1 MVRAIDGSMST
12 KTENTYAVKNLITGN
27 DLGAYVCA
35 TPEAALDAMAD
46 ATGFPSLAAM
56 CEFYGERASDFAA
69 TLLVPVCA
77 KVTTK
82 MQLIKAMRLAGLT
95 GEVSGAGKSFGVV
108 LADDNTYN
116 AFNAMIPNDLGGYG
130 TGFGGWCLSTN
141 YVDRGDPAD
150 PFSAHHY

>member
-1 MVRAIDGSMST
+1 MST
-12 KTENTYAVKNLITGN
+12 STESTYAVKNIATGN
-27 DLGAYVCA
+27 DLGVYVCE
-35 TPEAALDAMAD
+35 TQEAALDAMASAD
-46 ATGFPSLAAM
+46 GFPSLAVM
-56 CEFYGERASDFAA
+56 CEFNGRSVGDFAA

-82 MQLIKAMRLAGLT
+82 MQLIKAMKLAGLT

-108 LADDNTYN
+108 LADDDAYN
-116 AFNAMIPNDLGGYG
+116 AFNAMIPNDLSGYG
-130 TGFGGWCLSTN
+130 TGFGGWVLSTN